1 MAKAKKLKSGNWNVV
16 VYSHTDEA
24 GKRHY
29 ESFTAPTKKE
39 AEYMAAA
46 YRMERDRLKDV
57 TRLSLGEAIDRY
69 IEQKSAVLSPGTID
83 GYRKIRRTNFQSL
96 MDVSIRKI
104 EENTLQEAV
113 YAEMR
118 RPARRGGQLSAKT
131 IKNAYGLI
139 VGVLGAY
146 MPGKTYRVDL
156 PKSPRRIR
164 SLPEPVDIWNAV
176 KGDKIELAV
185 LLAMWLSLTESEIRG
200 LTKSG
205 SIDGEYLTI
214 RSVMIKA
221 GGQDVIKPLGKT
233 DTRIRRHRM
242 PQYIHQLIDEV
253 DGDVICPFCPSVFLR
268 RLHKCMDAA
277 GLPRITFHD
286 LRHVSASVM
295 AVLQIPDKY
304 AQERGGWATDHV
316 MKTVYTETFSAERRR
331 ADDLVDSYFERL
343 MQNEMQNGFSGD
355 RINT

>member
-1 MAKAKKLKSGNWNVV
+1 MAKAKKLKSGSWNVL
-16 VYSHTDEA
+16 VYSHTDES
-24 GKRHY
+24 GKRKY

-46 YRMERDRLKDV
+46 FQMERDRLKDV
-57 TRLSLGEAIDRY
+57 TRLTLGEAIDRY
-69 IEQKSAVLSPGTID
+69 IEQKSATLSPGTID
-83 GYRKIRRTNFQSL
+83 GYKKIRRTAFQGI
-96 MDVSIRKI
+96 MDVSLRKI
-104 EENTLQEAV
+104 DESILQEAV

-118 RPARRGGQLSAKT
+118 RPARRGGQLSAKS

-146 MPGKTYRVDL
+146 MPGRVYRVDL

-164 SLPEPVDIWNAV
+164 TLPEPADIWQAV
-176 KGDKIELAV
+176 KGDKLELAV

-205 SIDGEYLTI
+205 SIDGEYLTV
-214 RSVMIKA
+214 RSVMIRA
-221 GGQDVIKPLGKT
+221 DGRDIIKPLGKT
-233 DTRIRRHRM
+233 DTRIRRHHL
-242 PQYIHQLIDEV
+242 PPYIQQLIDQV
-253 DGDVICPFCPSVFLR
+253 DGDILCPWCPSVFLR
-268 RLHKCMDAA
+268 GLHRCMDAA

-286 LRHVSASVM
+286 LRHISASVM

-316 MKTVYTETFSAERRR
+316 MKSVYTETFSAERQR
-331 ADDLVDSYFERL
+331 ADRAVDAYFESL
-343 MQNEMQNGFSGD
+343 MQDKMQND
-355 RINT
+355 RPQS